1 VSQEVLQEI
10 LARALEDGRFR
21 QRLLDDP
28 DRALHGYDLSTEE
41 REALIAGNLRDLLL
55 TVDRAGEDPQ
65 EPPAGSEPQGGR

>member
-1 VSQEVLQEI
+1 MSQEVLQEI

-28 DRALHGYDLSTEE
+28 DRALHGYDLSPEE

-55 TVDRAGEDPQ
+55 TVDRAGEDPA
-65 EPPAGSEPQGGR
+65 PGGGP

>member
-1 VSQEVLQEI
+1 MSQEVLQEI

-65 EPPAGSEPQGGR
+65 EPPAGSAPQGGR